1 MLVALGEDAKVVDKR
16 LKTEHHP
23 LHPCW
28 QQSWGWRWW
37 WCWRPGRPRLEE
49 PDQLVQIVAGDLLRL
64 VKKENWVRNYS
75 DLWSRGNS
83 RARTC
88 VGVPSHKCL
97 QRSPILT
104 RAHREVGVGV
114 WPERKWF
121 FFNNSYKALTLVQYY
136 VTYYFATLGGKNQV
150 SLVNRQHFCPFVCPT
165 GPYLALFLVQ
175 KNWLVIFADSPQRWY
190 PPCW

>member
-49 PDQLVQIVAGDLLRL
+49 PDQLVQIMTRDLLRL
-64 VKKENWVRNYS
+64 VKKENWARNYS
-75 DLWSRGNS
+75 DLWSLGDS

-88 VGVPSHKCL
+88 VGIPSHKCL

-104 RAHREVGVGV
+104 RAHGKVGVGV
-114 WPERKWF
+114 WPERKCFSSITVTKHWPWS
-121 FFNNSYKALTLVQYY
+121 NTIQLT
-136 VTYYFATLGGKNQV
+136 TLPLLGAKIRCLWSIDN
-150 SLVNRQHFCPFVCPT
+150 
-165 GPYLALFLVQ
+165 
-175 KNWLVIFADSPQRWY
+175 IFAHLFAP
-190 PPCW
+190 